1 MSPDSM
7 TWSFGSKASV
17 NLPAKGRNETVTR
30 CSSTRARASSLDRR
44 KTEKDSPKD
53 EVSNE
58 KNGGRA
64 ANDQFDLAMLMDVPL
79 KVTVE
84 LGRTRMTIEN
94 LLKLNQGSVVELSQM
109 IGEPLDILVNNK
121 LMAHG
126 EAVVI
131 KDKFAVRILDVV
143 SPERRIENLG

>member
-1 MSPDSM
+1 M
-7 TWSFGSKASV
+7 
-17 NLPAKGRNETVTR
+17 
-30 CSSTRARASSLDRR
+30 
-44 KTEKDSPKD
+44 D
-53 EVSNE
+53 EVSND
-58 KNGGRA
+58 KNGGRPA
-64 ANDQFDLAMLMDVPL
+64 SDQFDLAMLMDVPL